1 MISNLKLRMACA
13 ISGHRFLFG
22 AALAIIVPLLAVPA
36 YRFLERQ
43 RPALPVSEASVG
55 SALKLS
61 PLPKLQEIAD
71 VFRQN
76 ETITQ
81 ALTRHGLTKQ
91 DALNFVQSTR
101 SVYSL
106 AKVIAGREFKLHFW
120 SHNGAFNDFIYA
132 IDSNKYLTVYR
143 SSGQFVP
150 LVKDFSYETR
160 TVAVSADIK
169 ENLFS
174 TVEQI
179 GEQAQLAYG
188 MDDIFKWDVDFN
200 TDIRQGDS
208 FQMLVEKKYLD
219 GNFVRYGDILTADL
233 MVHNKCFS
241 AFRFQKDYYDPNG
254 KALRKAFLKSP
265 LKFTRI
271 SSRFTTARLHPI
283 LKIVRPHLG
292 VDYAAPTGTPV
303 SSVAAGKVIS
313 AGWNG
318 GFGNSVVVHHANG
331 FESTYSHLS
340 RIAVH
345 AGQQIAQ
352 GGLIGEVGATGLATG
367 PHLDFRLSLYGKPQ
381 NPTRAILPAAE
392 PVPPAL
398 FAQFATRRDS
408 LRAQL
413 DQLTEG
419 EVATARPAQS
429 ASMGGRIRK

>member
-1 MISNLKLRMACA
+1 LISNFKLRMARA

-22 AALAIIVPLLAVPA
+22 AAFAVVVASLAVPA

-43 RPALPVSEASVG
+43 RPALPVSEASV
-55 SALKLS
+55 APVLKLS
-61 PLPKLQEIAD
+61 ALPRLQEIAD
-71 VFRQN
+71 VFRKN

-81 ALTRHGLTKQ
+81 ALMRHGLTKQ

-101 SVYSL
+101 FVYSL
-106 AKVIAGREFKLHFW
+106 SKVIAGREFKLHFW
-120 SHNGAFNDFIYA
+120 AHNGAFNDFIYA
-132 IDSNKYLTVYR
+132 IDGNRYLTVYR
-143 SSGQFVP
+143 SGGQFVP
-150 LVKDFSYETR
+150 LVKSFNYETR
-160 TVAVSADIK
+160 TVAVSADIE

-174 TVEQI
+174 AIEQI
-179 GEQAQLAYG
+179 GEQAQLAYS

-200 TDIRQGDS
+200 TDIQQGDS

-219 GNFVRYGDILTADL
+219 GNFVRYGDILAADL
-233 MVHNKCFS
+233 MVHNKRFS

-271 SSRFTTARLHPI
+271 TSRFTAARLHPI
-283 LKIVRPHLG
+283 LKVVRPHLG

-313 AGWNG
+313 AGRNG

-331 FESTYSHLS
+331 YESTYSHLS

-381 NPTRAILPAAE
+381 NPARAILPAAE

-398 FAQFATRRDS
+398 FAQFAAQRDG

-413 DQLTEG
+413 NQLTEG
-419 EVATARPAQS
+419 EGTTSPPAQS
-429 ASMGGRIRK
+429 ASIGGQIRK

>member
-1 MISNLKLRMACA
+1 MISSFKLRTARVF
-13 ISGHRFLFG
+13 SGHRFLFG
-22 AALAIIVPLLAVPA
+22 AAAAIAAVLLAVPA
-36 YRFLERQ
+36 LRFVKRQ
-43 RPALPVSEASVG
+43 RYPLPVSEASVAPVLHL
-55 SALKLS
+55 SA
-61 PLPKLQEIAD
+61 LPKLQEIAD
-71 VFRQN
+71 VFRKN

-81 ALTRHGLTKQ
+81 ALIRHGLTKE
-91 DALNFVQSTR
+91 DTLRFVQSTH

-106 AKVIAGREFKLHFW
+106 SKVIAGREFKLHFW

-132 IDSNKYLTVYR
+132 IDTSKYLTVYR
-143 SSGQFVP
+143 SGGQFVP
-150 LVKDFSYETR
+150 QIKSFDYETR
-160 TVAVSADIK
+160 TVALTADIE
-169 ENLFS
+169 ENLFLAI
-174 TVEQI
+174 EQI
-179 GEQAQLAYG
+179 GEQAQLAYS

-219 GNFVRYGDILTADL
+219 GNFVRYGDILVADL
-233 MVHNKCFS
+233 MVHNKRLS

-283 LKIVRPHLG
+283 LKVVRPHLG

-313 AGWNG
+313 AGWDG
-318 GFGNSVVVHHANG
+318 GFGNSVLVHHANG
-331 FESTYSHLS
+331 YESKYSHLL

-345 AGQQIAQ
+345 SGEQIGQGA
-352 GGLIGEVGATGLATG
+352 LIGEVGATGLATG

-381 NPTRAILPAAE
+381 NPTRAILPDAE

-398 FAQFATRRDS
+398 FARFVALRDG

-413 DQLTEG
+413 DQLTAEEG
-419 EVATARPAQS
+419 ATATLSQS
-429 ASMGGRIRK
+429 ASSGGKVRK